1 MRLLGLGQAVPRPQA
16 STGRG
21 GRGPAKT
28 ADLKPILDLH
38 KPGLSAEDSLAYTG
52 AEMSQVIGISLI
64 GCGTVGEQVVR
75 ILLDADGSLAS
86 RTGLQFE
93 IRHVVVRD
101 PGKKRGVT
109 IPTAKIS
116 ADTSALLADPQSE
129 IVVEL
134 MGGADEAKRVTRAAL
149 AAGKSVVTANKA
161 LLAMHGREVFSAAR
175 RANQCV
181 AFEAS
186 VAGGIPL
193 IESVRRGL
201 IGNRIDA
208 VYGILNGTCNY
219 ILTRM
224 LNNSA
229 SYAHALAEAQRLG
242 YAEADPTLDVEG
254 IDTAHKLSIL
264 ASIAMRQSCEL
275 DRIAVA
281 GISDIELLDLTSG
294 RELGYACKL
303 LAIARRTGDG
313 IDLSVKPTFVRH
325 AHPLASVSGPFNA
338 ISFYGDAVGHVM
350 LYGRGAGGAPTASA
364 VVSDIVDVA
373 LGNPR
378 RTFDQLTVL
387 PDQTPLAVYSSPGEN
402 VAAYYLRVSL
412 RDRPGS
418 VGKVATVLGAEGI
431 SIASLIQHEPA
442 VGLINGSVPVI
453 ITTRPARQA
462 AMSQA
467 LDAMTSLEAVACRPI
482 CIPLLEE
489 SGDQVL

>member
-1 MRLLGLGQAVPRPQA
+1 MPCPQT
-16 STGRG
+16 SPKRV
-21 GRGPAKT
+21 RRVPAKT
-28 ADLKPILDLH
+28 ADPKPIMDLH
-38 KPGLSAEDSLAYTG
+38 KSGLSAEDSLANTG
-52 AEMSQVIGISLI
+52 AEMSRVVGISLI

-75 ILLDADGSLAS
+75 ILLDADGSLAG
-86 RTGLQFE
+86 RTGLKFE

-101 PGKKRGVT
+101 PAKKRGVT
-109 IPTAKIS
+109 IPSAMITADAS
-116 ADTSALLADPQSE
+116 APLTDPKSE
-129 IVVEL
+129 IMVEL
-134 MGGADEAKRVTRAAL
+134 MGGTDEAKRVTLAAL

-175 RANQCV
+175 LGNQCV

-224 LNNSA
+224 LDNSA
-229 SYAHALAEAQRLG
+229 SYPHALDEAQRLG
-242 YAEADPTLDVEG
+242 YAEADPTLDVDG
-254 IDTAHKLSIL
+254 IDSAHKLSIL
-264 ASIAMRQSCEL
+264 ASIAMRQSCDL

-303 LAIARRTGDG
+303 LAIARRIGDG
-313 IDLSVKPTFVRH
+313 IDLSVRPTFVRH

-338 ISFYGDAVGHVM
+338 ISLYGDAVGHVM

-373 LGNPR
+373 LGNAR

-387 PDQTPLAVYSSPGEN
+387 PDQTPAAVYSSPGEN
-402 VAAYYLRVSL
+402 ISAYYLRISL

-431 SIASLIQHEPA
+431 SIASLIQHEPDA
-442 VGLINGSVPVI
+442 ALGNGSVPVI

-467 LDAMTSLEAVACRPI
+467 LDAMANLEAVACRPI

-489 SGDQVL
+489 VGD